1 MRASIANFAAG
12 CNAEFAPSSQAAV
25 RADEPFLLAG
35 RGGGV
40 ILAWMNPPH
49 RWLLAA
55 CLFSALP
62 AAFTDTKADTK
73 REVFEQPSDEIL
85 RLDYLLTLPAGYG
98 EKSEQRW
105 PLVVF
110 LHGAGERGGQI
121 DLVAKHGPPKRV
133 AEGAAFPFILVSP
146 QCPAEEWWT
155 EQPVLELIDHLE
167 KTLRIDS
174 ARIYLTGLS
183 MGGYGTWHFATL
195 APHRFA
201 AIAPI
206 CGGGVPYKMR
216 WIKHLPVWAFHGA
229 KDSAV
234 PLDESA
240 RLVEALKKAGNTETK
255 FTVDPE
261 AGHDS
266 WTAAYAGPELYD
278 WLLSH
283 ALPAKP

>member
-1 MRASIANFAAG
+1 MQCASSRLCHGSWERGRTF
-12 CNAEFAPSSQAAV
+12 S
-25 RADEPFLLAG
+25 LAG

-40 ILAWMNPPH
+40 ILDQMKLPH
-49 RWLLAA
+49 RRFLPA
-55 CLFSALP
+55 CLFLALA

-73 REVFEQPSDEIL
+73 REVFERPSDEVL
-85 RLDYLLTLPAGYG
+85 HLDYLLTLPDGYDRTP
-98 EKSEQRW
+98 EERW

-110 LHGAGERGGQI
+110 LHGSGERGDQV

-155 EQPVLELIDHLE
+155 EQPLLELIDHLE
-167 KTLRIDS
+167 KQLRVDPG
-174 ARIYLTGLS
+174 RIYLTGLS

-195 APHRFA
+195 APQRFA

-229 KDSAV
+229 KDSVV

-240 RLVEALKKAGNTETK
+240 RLVEALKAAGNTATK
-255 FTVDPE
+255 FTIDPE

-266 WTAAYAGPELYD
+266 WTAAYADPALYG

-283 ALPAKP
+283 TLPAKP

>member
-1 MRASIANFAAG
+1 MLSSMANSAAG

-40 ILAWMNPPH
+40 ILAWMKPPH
-49 RWLLAA
+49 RWLLPA
-55 CLFSALP
+55 CLFLAFP
-62 AAFTDTKADTK
+62 AAFTDTKAETK

-110 LHGAGERGGQI
+110 LHGAGERGGQV

-133 AEGAAFPFILVSP
+133 AE
-146 QCPAEEWWT
+146 
-155 EQPVLELIDHLE
+155 

-174 ARIYLTGLS
+174 TRIYLTGLS

-195 APHRFA
+195 APNRFA